1 AIISLEY
8 STGFDIE
15 LYRDRILHAF
25 LSLPKNAGVQMAISK
40 VPGPRTFLGLLPRSS
55 ASLIQIVLMDNRTG
69 PQSGTHAKE
78 LAEDLMNDI
87 AEHGDSFGI
96 VRGSLQAA
104 TGDNWSAQ
112 GAGPPSSGTTAGLVI
127 GSFLLLLL
135 LLLGTALLLYKK
147 GVVRSF
153 PCAHLLTRWK
163 RMDDLDSLGEAVDR
177 GFDNPMFD
185 TPPSLAALE
194 GACSTEETPQE
205 MGSKN
210 TRVYYINPLYDET
223 ELRA

>member
-1 AIISLEY
+1 
-8 STGFDIE
+8 
-15 LYRDRILHAF
+15 
-25 LSLPKNAGVQMAISK
+25 MAISK
-40 VPGPRTFLGLLPRSS
+40 VRGPRTFLGLLPRSS

-69 PQSGTHAKE
+69 PQSGTRAKE

-87 AEHGDSFGI
+87 AEHGESFGI

-112 GAGPPSSGTTAGLVI
+112 GAGPHSGGTTAGLVI
-127 GSFLLLLL
+127 GSFLLILLL
-135 LLLGTALLLYKK
+135 SGAALLLYKK
-147 GVVRSF
+147 GALRAF
-153 PCAHLLTRWK
+153 PRVHLLTRWK
-163 RMDDLDSLGEAVDR
+163 PMDDLDSLGEAVDR

-185 TPPSLAALE
+185 TPSSLAALE
-194 GACSTEETPQE
+194 GACSTEETPKE

-210 TRVYYINPLYDET
+210 TQVYYINPLYDET